1 MRGDTGMSSGISTGL
16 SMQVAQRLEM
26 ALSPQM
32 IQSMEL
38 LQMPLM
44 QLEQRIRQEQLENP
58 TLEIEELETDSGDT
72 AAELAGDR
80 ADHADDIE
88 DSDVSAAISAGEE
101 ADPDAN
107 VYADNDAATGLE
119 RVDEV
124 DYSWDDMYD
133 DYSPSRGPSGDDEDV
148 FDPIANATAR
158 PPSLVDHLLT
168 QLSETPMPDRIRR
181 LAGGMVQKLDANGWL
196 TVPLEE
202 TVPEGETPPSRD
214 ELQQALTELQK
225 LEPDG
230 VGARGLSECLLLQ
243 LANRPENN
251 PIIEGMVKNHLEDLA
266 ANRLPKI
273 ARDLKCELDEVKRG
287 AEIIRT
293 LNPRPGADFS
303 EEPVLAVRP
312 ELVVDGDA
320 ESGYSVRLT
329 SGLQPQV
336 SDFFTALFDNSR
348 RGKMLRERLEADPA
362 RAEPFRQ
369 FREQM
374 RRSGLAKK
382 FREKYNNAQWL
393 VKAVAQREKT
403 ILSVATEIIRAQE
416 DYLAQRINAP
426 APLFMQ
432 EIADRVGYDIST
444 VSRAVKDKYI
454 DTPLGIK
461 PLKNFF
467 ARVSG
472 TSDRAEASSSASVM
486 LQIKEM
492 IEQEDKRRPL
502 RDNEIMDRLAAAGI
516 VIKRRSIVNYRE
528 KLGYASHSHRK
539 EH

>member
-1 MRGDTGMSSGISTGL
+1 MSSGLSAGL

-58 TLEIEELETDSGDT
+58 TLEIEEIENLQGEAVEDYATPDDVGPDEGGGVETVR
-72 AAELAGDR
+72 EYN
-80 ADHADDIE
+80 
-88 DSDVSAAISAGEE
+88 EE
-101 ADPDAN
+101 ADPDAD
-107 VYADNDAATGLE
+107 VFPDRDGAEGLE
-119 RVDEV
+119 RVDEI
-124 DYSWDDMYD
+124 DYNWDDVYD
-133 DYSPSRGPSGDDEDV
+133 DYAPARGSSQDDDEA
-148 FDPIANATAR
+148 FDPIANAAAR
-158 PPSLVDHLLT
+158 PPSLIEHLLT
-168 QLSETPMPDRIRR
+168 QLSETPMDDRIRR
-181 LAGGMVQKLDANGWL
+181 LAAGMVQKLDANGWL
-196 TVPLEE
+196 TVPLDE
-202 TVPEGETPPSRD
+202 TVPEGEKPPSRD
-214 ELQQALTELQK
+214 ELDQALEEVQK
-225 LEPDG
+225 LSPDG
-230 VGARGLSECLLLQ
+230 IGARNLSECLLLQ
-243 LANRPENN
+243 LKNRPEST
-251 PIIEGMVKNHLEDLA
+251 PIVEAVARDHLEDLA

-273 ARDLKCELDEVKRG
+273 AKDLKCDLDDVKHAAEV
-287 AEIIRT
+287 IRT

-312 ELVVDGDA
+312 ELVVEGDA
-320 ESGYSVRLT
+320 ETGYSVRLT

-348 RGKMLRERLEADPA
+348 RGRIVRERLEADPNQSDA
-362 RAEPFRQ
+362 FTQ

-374 RRSGLAKK
+374 RRSGLARK

-403 ILSVATEIIRAQE
+403 ILAVATEIIKAQE
-416 DYLAQRINAP
+416 DYLAERISAP

-432 EIADRVGYDIST
+432 DIADKVGYDIST

-461 PLKNFF
+461 PLKSFF
-467 ARVSG
+467 ARASG
-472 TSDRAEASSSASVM
+472 TRDDGGDASSSAEV
-486 LQIKEM
+486 LVKIKDM
-492 IEQEDKRRPL
+492 IENEDKRRPL
-502 RDNEIMDRLAAAGI
+502 RDNEIMERLAADGI

-528 KLGYASHSHRK
+528 KLGYPSHSHRK

>member
-1 MRGDTGMSSGISTGL
+1 MSSGISAGL

-38 LQMPLM
+38 LQMPIM

-58 TLEIEELETDSGDT
+58 TLEIEEIENLEGESAADSAGDDEEAETGPEDAAAAREANEESDPGEDVYPDHDT
-72 AAELAGDR
+72 AA
-80 ADHADDIE
+80 
-88 DSDVSAAISAGEE
+88 
-101 ADPDAN
+101 
-107 VYADNDAATGLE
+107 GLE

-124 DYSWDDMYD
+124 DYDWSDAYEDGA
-133 DYSPSRGPSGDDEDV
+133 PARGPSQDDEEA

-158 PPSLVDHLLT
+158 PPSLVEHLLT
-168 QLSETPMPDRIRR
+168 QLSETPMPARVRR
-181 LAGGMVQKLDANGWL
+181 LAAGMVQKLDANGWL
-196 TVPLEE
+196 TVPLPE
-202 TVPEGETPPSRD
+202 TVPEGETPPSKD
-214 ELQQALTELQK
+214 ELAAALAEVQK
-225 LEPDG
+225 LSPDG
-230 VGARGLSECLLLQ
+230 VGARDLTECLLLQ
-243 LANRPENN
+243 LANRPEST
-251 PIIEGMVKNHLEDLA
+251 PAAVGIVEHHLEDLA

-273 ARDLKCELDEVKRG
+273 ARDLKCGLDEVKRG

-293 LNPRPGADFS
+293 LNPRPGAGFS
-303 EEPVLAVRP
+303 DEPALAIRP

-320 ESGYSVRLT
+320 EGGYSVRLT
-329 SGLQPQV
+329 SGMQPQV
-336 SDFFTALFDNSR
+336 SDFFIALFDHSR
-348 RGKMLRERLEADPA
+348 RGAILRERLEADPSRSEA
-362 RAEPFRQ
+362 FRL

-374 RRSGLAKK
+374 RRTGLARK

-403 ILSVATEIIRAQE
+403 ILAVATEIVKAQE
-416 DYLAQRINAP
+416 DYLAERTNAP

-461 PLKNFF
+461 PLKHFF
-467 ARVSG
+467 ARVGGSSEG
-472 TSDRAEASSSASVM
+472 SEAESNAGVM
-486 LQIKEM
+486 LKIREM
-492 IEQEDKRRPL
+492 LEAEDKRRPL
-502 RDNEIMDRLAAAGI
+502 RDNEIMERLAAEGI
-516 VIKRRSIVNYRE
+516 NIKRRSIVNYRE
-528 KLGYASHSHRK
+528 KLGFPSHSHRK

>member
-1 MRGDTGMSSGISTGL
+1 MSTGISTGL

-58 TLEIEELETDSGDT
+58 TLEIEEIENLQGETTEDLSAPDDVDTDEGGGVENAREFTEESDPDVDVYPDHDT
-72 AAELAGDR
+72 AE
-80 ADHADDIE
+80 
-88 DSDVSAAISAGEE
+88 
-101 ADPDAN
+101 
-107 VYADNDAATGLE
+107 GLE

-124 DYSWDDMYD
+124 DYDWDDIYD
-133 DYSPSRGPSGDDEDV
+133 DYAPVRGSSQDDEEA
-148 FDPIANATAR
+148 FDPIANAVAR
-158 PPSLVDHLLT
+158 PPSLVEHLLT

-181 LAGGMVQKLDANGWL
+181 LAAGMVQKLDANGWL
-196 TVPLEE
+196 TGPLEE
-202 TVPEGETPPSRD
+202 AVPEGEAQASAA
-214 ELQQALTELQK
+214 ELEEALAEVQK

-230 VGARGLSECLLLQ
+230 IGARGLSECLLLQ
-243 LANRPENN
+243 LQHRPEST
-251 PIIEGMVKNHLEDLA
+251 PVAEGIVRGHLEDLA

-273 ARDLKCELDEVKRG
+273 AKDLKCGLDEVKH
-287 AEIIRT
+287 AVDVIRT

-303 EEPVLAVRP
+303 EEPILAVRP
-312 ELVVDGDA
+312 ELVVSGDA
-320 ESGYSVRLT
+320 ESGYEVRLT

-336 SDFFTALFDNSR
+336 SDFFIALFDNSR
-348 RGKMLRERLEADPA
+348 RGKILRERLEADP
-362 RAEPFRQ
+362 EKSEGFRL

-374 RRSGLAKK
+374 RRTGLSRK

-403 ILSVATEIIRAQE
+403 ILSVAGEIIAAQE
-416 DYLAQRINAP
+416 DYLAERIPAP

-461 PLKNFF
+461 PLKHFF

-472 TSDRAEASSSASVM
+472 TKEGADASSNAEV
-486 LQIKEM
+486 LLKIKEM
-492 IEQEDKRRPL
+492 IEGEDRRRPL
-502 RDNEIMDRLAAAGI
+502 RDNEIMKRLEADGI
-516 VIKRRSIVNYRE
+516 KIKRRSIVNYRE
-528 KLGYASHSHRK
+528 KLGYPSHSHRK

>member
-1 MRGDTGMSSGISTGL
+1 MSSGISAGL

-58 TLEIEELETDSGDT
+58 TLEIEELEADAGETDAGQSSESDT
-72 AAELAGDR
+72 
-80 ADHADDIE
+80 HDDPE
-88 DSDVSAAISAGEE
+88 DSDIASAIEYNEE
-101 ADPDAN
+101 SDPDVS
-107 VYADNDAATGLE
+107 VYSDHDDATGLE

-124 DYSWDDMYD
+124 DYNWDDVYD
-133 DYSPSRGPSGDDEDV
+133 DYSPARGPSDDEDV
-148 FDPIANATAR
+148 FDPIANAVSR
-158 PPSLVDHLLT
+158 PPSLIDHLLT
-168 QLSETPMPDRIRR
+168 QLSETPMTDRIRR
-181 LAGGMVQKLDANGWL
+181 LAEGMVQKLDANGWL

-202 TVPEGETPPSRD
+202 TVPEGETPPSRE
-214 ELQQALTELQK
+214 ELEQALAEVHK

-230 VGARGLSECLLLQ
+230 VGARTLSECLLLQ
-243 LANRPENN
+243 LENRPETT
-251 PIIEGMVKNHLEDLA
+251 PIIIAMARDHLEDLA

-273 ARDLKCELDEVKRG
+273 ARDLKCDLEEVKHG
-287 AEIIRT
+287 AETIRT
-293 LNPRPGADFS
+293 LNPRPGAEFS
-303 EEPVLAVRP
+303 EEPVLAVKP
-312 ELVVDGDA
+312 ELVVDGEA
-320 ESGYSVRLT
+320 ETGYTVRLT

-348 RGKMLRERLEADPA
+348 RGKILRERLESDPEQ
-362 RAEPFRQ
+362 AEAFQQ

-374 RRSGLAKK
+374 RRSGLTKK
-382 FREKYNNAQWL
+382 FREKFNNAQWL

-403 ILSVATEIIRAQE
+403 ILSVATEIVKAQE
-416 DYLAQRINAP
+416 EYLAERIPAP

-461 PLKNFF
+461 PLKHFF
-467 ARVSG
+467 ARASG
-472 TSDRAEASSSASVM
+472 SAEPGNETSSSASVM

-492 IEQEDKRRPL
+492 IENEDKKRPL
-502 RDNEIMDRLAAAGI
+502 RDNEIMERLAADGI
-516 VIKRRSIVNYRE
+516 TIKRRSIVNYRE
-528 KLGYASHSHRK
+528 KLGYPSHSHRK

>member
-1 MRGDTGMSSGISTGL
+1 MTSGLSTGL

-38 LQMPLM
+38 LQMPIM

-58 TLEIEELETDSGDT
+58 TLEIEEIENLEGETNEDFT
-72 AAELAGDR
+72 TP
-80 ADHADDIE
+80 DDVGP
-88 DSDVSAAISAGEE
+88 DVGGGVETIREVDEE
-101 ADPDAN
+101 ADPETD
-107 VYADNDAATGLE
+107 VYPDRDRAEGLE

-124 DYSWDDMYD
+124 DCDWNDIYD
-133 DYSPSRGPSGDDEDV
+133 EYAPARGPSQDDEI
-148 FDPIANATAR
+148 FDPIANAVAR
-158 PPSLVDHLLT
+158 PPSLIEHLLT

-181 LAGGMVQKLDANGWL
+181 LAAGMVQKLDSNGWL

-202 TVPEGETPPSRD
+202 TIPEGEAAPTRE
-214 ELQQALTELQK
+214 ELNRALSEVHK
-225 LEPDG
+225 LSPDG
-230 VGARGLSECLLLQ
+230 VGARSLSECLLMQ
-243 LANRPENN
+243 LKNRPEST
-251 PIIEGMVKNHLEDLA
+251 PIAESMVQNHLEDLA

-273 ARDLKCELDEVKRG
+273 ARDLKCELDDVKHA

-303 EEPVLAVRP
+303 EEPILAIRP
-312 ELVVDGDA
+312 ELIVEGDA
-320 ESGYSVRLT
+320 ETGYTVRLA
-329 SGLQPQV
+329 SGMQPQV
-336 SDFFTALFDNSR
+336 SDFFIALFDNSR
-348 RGKMLRERLEADPA
+348 RGRIVRERLEADPFKSEA
-362 RAEPFRQ
+362 FAQ

-374 RRSGLAKK
+374 RKSGLSRV

-416 DYLAQRINAP
+416 DYLAERAPAP

-432 EIADRVGYDIST
+432 DIADRVGYDIST

-461 PLKNFF
+461 PLKHFF
-467 ARVSG
+467 ARASG
-472 TSDRAEASSSASVM
+472 ARDTGGDASSNIEV
-486 LQIKEM
+486 LNRIKEM
-492 IEQEDKRRPL
+492 IEQEDRRRPL
-502 RDNEIMDRLAAAGI
+502 RDNEIMERLAADGI

-528 KLGYASHSHRK
+528 KLGYPSHSHRK

>member
-1 MRGDTGMSSGISTGL
+1 MSSGMSAGL

-58 TLEIEELETDSGDT
+58 TLEIGELEDLEGEGSEDFSQPDAVGPDEGGGVET
-72 AAELAGDR
+72 AREYAE
-80 ADHADDIE
+80 E
-88 DSDVSAAISAGEE
+88 T
-101 ADPDAN
+101 DPDAT
-107 VYADNDAATGLE
+107 VHADHDAAEGLE

-124 DYSWDDMYD
+124 DYNWDDVYD
-133 DYSPSRGPSGDDEDV
+133 DYAPARGGSRDDDDV
-148 FDPIANATAR
+148 FDPIANAVAR
-158 PPSLVDHLLT
+158 PPSLVEHLLT
-168 QLSETPMPDRIRR
+168 QLAETPMPDRTRR
-181 LAGGMVQKLDANGWL
+181 LAEGMVQKLDANGWL

-202 TVPEGETPPSRD
+202 TVPEGEEPPGRA
-214 ELQQALTELQK
+214 ELEDALAEVQK
-225 LEPDG
+225 LSPDG
-230 VGARGLSECLLLQ
+230 IGARGLAECLLLQ
-243 LANRPENN
+243 LQTRPESTATA
-251 PIIEGMVKNHLEDLA
+251 EGMVRNHLEDLA

-273 ARDLKCELDEVKRG
+273 ARDLKCELDEVKD
-287 AEIIRT
+287 AASLIRT

-320 ESGYSVRLT
+320 GEGYAVRLT
-329 SGLQPQV
+329 SGLEPKV
-336 SDFFTALFDNSR
+336 SDFFIALFDNSR
-348 RGKMLRERLEADPA
+348 RGKIVRERLEAD
-362 RAEPFRQ
+362 AEKAEAFAQ

-374 RRSGLAKK
+374 RRTGLSRK

-403 ILSVATEIIRAQE
+403 ILAVASEIIRAQE
-416 DYLAQRINAP
+416 DYLAERISAP

-432 EIADRVGYDIST
+432 EIADKVGYDIST
-444 VSRAVKDKYI
+444 VSRAVRDKYI

-461 PLKNFF
+461 PLKHFF
-467 ARVSG
+467 ARASG
-472 TSDRAEASSSASVM
+472 AKEGAEASSSAGVLRM
-486 LQIKEM
+486 IKEM
-492 IEQEDKRRPL
+492 IEQEDRRRPL
-502 RDNEIMDRLAAAGI
+502 RDNEIMERLAAEGI